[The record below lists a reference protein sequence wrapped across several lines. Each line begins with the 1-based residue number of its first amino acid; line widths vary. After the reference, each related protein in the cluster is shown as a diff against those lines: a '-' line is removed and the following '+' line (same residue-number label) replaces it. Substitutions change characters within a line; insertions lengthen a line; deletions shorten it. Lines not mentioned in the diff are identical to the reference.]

1 MELYQLRSFAAVADS
16 GHLTRA
22 AEILHISQPAL
33 SAQIK
38 ALEDEFEVALFER
51 TPNGMRLTAAGKK
64 LLPEAEK
71 TLYAAQTLR
80 DEAQNMKGAVAGTV
94 TVGTLSDPEIIRLG
108 AFVSDAMNRYPMLQ
122 VQFHHEVSGAAFEH
136 VRDGRLDASFYY
148 GELTHPGVSG
158 LLLREIA
165 YRVAAPGAWANR
177 IRNARWE
184 DITHEPWILAPAIS
198 THFQLA
204 QELFRANG
212 VMPTKIVEADNEA
225 VISSLV
231 LSGLGVA
238 LMREELALEKE
249 AVGEIC
255 LWRDARLATTLQFI
269 YLKEREHDPAVRA
282 LVNIVMGVWNT
293 RHGRN
298 PARRVAHV
306 A

>member
-1 MELYQLRSFAAVADS
+1 MELYQLRSFAAVAES

-38 ALEDEFEVALFER
+38 ALEDEFEVTLFDR
-51 TPNGMRLTAAGKK
+51 TSSGMRLTAAGKR

-71 TLYAAQTLR
+71 TLSAAQTLR
-80 DEAQNMKGAVAGTV
+80 DQAQAMKGAVTSTV

-108 AFVSDAMNRYPMLQ
+108 AFVSDAMNRYPLLQ
-122 VQFHHEVSGAAFEH
+122 VQFHHEVTGAAFEH

-148 GELTHPGVSG
+148 GVLTHPGVTG
-158 LLLREIA
+158 LTLREMA
-165 YRVAAPGAWANR
+165 YRVAAPAAWANR
-177 IRNARWE
+177 IKNADWE
-184 DITHEPWILAPAIS
+184 EIAGEPWILTPPIS
-198 THFQLA
+198 THYQLA
-204 QELFRANG
+204 QELFQANG
-212 VMPTKIVEADNEA
+212 VMPTQVVEADNES

-238 LMREELALEKE
+238 LILEEVALEKE
-249 AVGEIC
+249 AAGEIC

-282 LVNIVMGVWNT
+282 LVEVVKGVWKV
-293 RHGRN
+293 RRGRN
-298 PARRVAHV
+298 RARSVTHV

>member
-1 MELYQLRSFAAVADS
+1 MELYQLRSFAAVAES

-38 ALEDEFEVALFER
+38 ALEVEFEVALFER
-51 TPNGMRLTAAGKK
+51 TPTGMRLTAAGKK

-71 TLYAAQTLR
+71 TLHAAQALR
-80 DEAQNMKGAVAGTV
+80 HEAQTMKGAVARTV

-148 GELTHPGVSG
+148 GALSHPSVSG
-158 LLLREIA
+158 LPLREIA

-177 IRNARWE
+177 ITNARWE
-184 DITHEPWILAPAIS
+184 AITDEPWILAPAIS

-204 QELFRANG
+204 QELFRAHG
-212 VMPTKIVEADNEA
+212 ALPTKIVEADNEA
-225 VISSLV
+225 VIGSLV
-231 LSGLGVA
+231 LSGLGLA

-249 AVGEIC
+249 AAGEVC

-282 LVNIVMGVWNT
+282 LLNIVMGVWNPG
-293 RHGRN
+293 HWRN
-298 PARRVAHV
+298 SARRVAH
-306 A
+306 AA